1 MTFPIQT
8 LASHSPAFAEMFFD
22 SNNRKRPPNSVDGG
36 GFPVFDIEE
45 QQADNN
51 SLLLEKAFDR
61 MLNFVHLLEP
71 LLDPQRA
78 DVFESVLPTSELRD
92 ILELAVK
99 YTVPMLVHYGR
110 QSLRKRDAMEQLVV
124 ADAQNRGQNALFSGW
139 PAIGVWPANGAYTVC
154 KSNKL

>member
-8 LASHSPAFAEMFFD
+8 LASRSPAFAEIFFD
-22 SNNRKRPPNSVDGG
+22 STKRKRPPNSVDGG

-45 QQADNN
+45 QEADY
-51 SLLLEKAFDR
+51 SLLEKAFGR
-61 MLNFVHLLEP
+61 MLNFVHILKP
-71 LLDPQRA
+71 LLDQQRA
-78 DVFESVLPTSELRD
+78 DVFEESVPTSELLD

-110 QSLRKRDAMEQLVV
+110 RSLRKRDAMEQLVV

-139 PAIGVWPANGAYTVC
+139 PAIGVWPANGANTVC
-154 KSNKL
+154 NKSNKL